1 MCADRMPLERIM
13 SAAATPMSVNSFVP
27 LARRR
32 RSSRQFRT
40 ALSIGGISFAVSSS
54 FRRDLALDP
63 TLIPFRVESPAADIE
78 IEIEWPETITSS
90 IGRPQFDSG
99 LTWRLFE
106 SQAEFQ
112 FDFFMP
118 MLGDRPIRRL
128 LVDRRF
134 RQATLSMNGQ
144 FEDLCRR
151 MTPLVYPLDELLIM
165 HRLTLERA
173 VELHGLGIVG
183 PDGTNNLFIGHSGA
197 GKSTTARLWSSMLP
211 VKILSDDRIIVREQN
226 SGMMMYG
233 TPWHGDACFALPESA
248 PLHRIFIL
256 EHGNGNVI
264 SSLNRSQAVAELF
277 ARAFVPFHGHQY
289 VDSAL
294 NFLEHLA
301 SSLPCYRYSFE
312 PQLSAVEKIFR
323 FRG

>member
-1 MCADRMPLERIM
+1 M
-13 SAAATPMSVNSFVP
+13 STAAIPTSVNSRVP
-27 LARRR
+27 LAKCGESAQR
-32 RSSRQFRT
+32 FRT
-40 ALSIGGISFAVSSS
+40 TLSIGGISFAVSSY
-54 FRRDLALDP
+54 FRRDLTLDP
-63 TLIPFRVESPAADIE
+63 TLVPFRAESPAADIE
-78 IEIEWPETITSS
+78 IEVEWPETLTSS
-90 IGRPQFDSG
+90 TERPQFDSG
-99 LTWRLFE
+99 RTWRLFE
-106 SQAEFQ
+106 NQTEFQ

-118 MLGDRPIRRL
+118 ILGDRPIRRL

-144 FEDLCRR
+144 FEELSKA
-151 MTPLVYPLDELLIM
+151 MTPLGYPLDELLIM

-173 VELHGLGIVG
+173 IELHGLGIVG

-211 VKILSDDRIIVREQN
+211 VKILSDDRIIVREQK
-226 SGMMMYG
+226 SETVMYG

-256 EHGNGNVI
+256 EHGSGNVI
-264 SSLNRSQAVAELF
+264 TPLNRSQAVAELF
-277 ARAFVPFHGHQY
+277 ARAFVPFHGHEY
-289 VDSAL
+289 VESAL

-312 PQLSAVEKIFR
+312 PQPSAVEKIFH
-323 FRG
+323 FRD